1 MDKRKSSPT
10 LFSKDRQPAPENRR
24 GGQKAPRFAKEMKKF
39 FEDPANA
46 EHLDGAET
54 FEEWLVYKAMR
65 GDKDCLSA
73 VIHQRIPSRRAT
85 MEPVKLE
92 GWEDANT
99 PTAQAE
105 LIYTAVAVGD
115 IAPDVGK
122 MLVDMLGAMVSIDEI
137 TILKDR
143 LDELEKKLG
152 QE

>member
-1 MDKRKSSPT
+1 MDKRRSHAG
-10 LFSKDRQPAPENRR
+10 LFSKDRQPAQEDRR
-24 GGQKAPRFAKEMKKF
+24 GGPRAPRFAKEMQKF
-39 FEDPANA
+39 FADPKNK
-46 EHLDGAET
+46 EYLEGAET
-54 FEEWLVYKAMR
+54 FEEWLVNKAMK
-65 GDKDCLSA
+65 GEKDCLAA

-92 GWEDANT
+92 GWEEANT

-105 LIYTAVAVGD
+105 LIYSAVASGD

-122 MLVDMLGAMVSIDEI
+122 ILVDMLGAMVSIEEI

>member
-1 MDKRKSSPT
+1 
-10 LFSKDRQPAPENRR
+10 
-24 GGQKAPRFAKEMKKF
+24 MKKF

-54 FEEWLVYKAMR
+54 FEEWLVYKAMK
-65 GDKDCLSA
+65 GDKDCLAA

-122 MLVDMLGAMVSIDEI
+122 MLVDMLGAMVSIEEI